1 MIHRYRVLPS
11 TMIEASRLAAEGA
24 PSGTAVVADE
34 QTAGQGRLGRVWH
47 STAGDG
53 LYVTVVLRMPELK
66 PAITMALGVA
76 VADAI
81 EDVSGVKPDLRWPND
96 ILIGDRK
103 LAGILTQYEHGAVLA
118 GIGVNVNH
126 LEFPEGVRDIATS
139 LRAVTG
145 REHDREELLQ
155 AILRHVRMAN
165 PETAIRDFAV
175 RSSYVYGRCVSVDLG
190 NKRVYGTTAGLNDA
204 GFLIL
209 RKDDGSE
216 ITIFAGGV
224 RPA

>member
-11 TMIEASRLAAEGA
+11 TMIEAARLASQGA

-34 QTAGQGRLGRVWH
+34 QTAGQGRLGRTWH
-47 STAGDG
+47 SAPGDG
-53 LYVTVVLRMPELK
+53 LYVTVVLRVPELK

-81 EDVSGVKPDLRWPND
+81 EEVSGVKADLRWPND

-126 LEFPEGVRDIATS
+126 LEFSGEMRAIATS
-139 LRAVTG
+139 LRIATG
-145 REHDREELLQ
+145 LEHDRERLLE
-155 AILRHVRMAN
+155 AILRRVPTAN
-165 PETAIRDFAV
+165 PETAIRDFAA
-175 RSSYVYGRCVSVDLG
+175 RSSYVYSRRVSVDLG
-190 NKRVYGTTAGLNDA
+190 HGKVYGTTAGLNDA

>member
-1 MIHRYRVLPS
+1 VIHRYRVLPS
-11 TMIEASRLAAEGA
+11 TMIEASRLASEGA
-24 PSGTAVVADE
+24 PQGTAVVADE
-34 QTAGQGRLGRVWH
+34 QTAGQGRLGRTWH
-47 STAGDG
+47 SAPGDG

-81 EDVSGVKPDLRWPND
+81 EEVSGVKPDLRWPND

-126 LEFPEGVRDIATS
+126 VEFPVEVRDIATS
-139 LRAVTG
+139 LRVVTG
-145 REHDREELLQ
+145 REHDREDLLQ
-155 AILRHVRMAN
+155 AILRRVQTAN
-165 PETAIRDFAV
+165 SEVAIRDFAA
-175 RSSYVYGRCVSVDLG
+175 RSSYVYGRRVSVDLG
-190 NKRVYGTTAGLNDA
+190 HKRVYGTTAGLNDA

-216 ITIFAGGV
+216 MTIFAGGV